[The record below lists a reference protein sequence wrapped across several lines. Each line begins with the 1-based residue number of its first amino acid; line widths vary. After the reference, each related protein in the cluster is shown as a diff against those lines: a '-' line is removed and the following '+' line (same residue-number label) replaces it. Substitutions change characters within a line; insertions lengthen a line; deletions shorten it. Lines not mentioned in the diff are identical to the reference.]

1 MNKHYDQGD
10 LKDAVDNVQAS
21 GGSGTVTDQALQL
34 AINQVF
40 TREGGDRSGVSNA
53 VLLVTNGKSTG
64 RTPLASVGK
73 TLRKSGTAVYVIGVG
88 PATDPKELR
97 DLASGDDKVYSVKNV
112 YELIKMPSRIVKIIF
127 DNTHQSKFF
136 DYPILSYPIL
146 SYVILSYVIQCYS
159 ILSYLILSYP
169 VLSCHVPSCAIPFR
183 PTPSFPIS
191 LYLNL
196 SHHPPFQ
203 SRTISEPRCR
213 LGSGC
218 FGSERKN
225 DV

>member
-1 MNKHYDQGD
+1 MFVKSIIDSLDIDETSTRVSLIEYSDRATLEFPLNKHYDQGD

-146 SYVILSYVIQCYS
+146 SYPILYCPVMSR
-159 ILSYLILSYP
+159 P
-169 VLSCHVPSCAIPFR
+169 VLSRSVPPHLFPFL
-183 PTPSFPIS
+183 FI
-191 LYLNL
+191 
-196 SHHPPFQ
+196 
-203 SRTISEPRCR
+203 
-213 LGSGC
+213 
-218 FGSERKN
+218 
-225 DV
+225 